1 MTKMVSRMHLC
12 KFVLVISFLF
22 ALTGCKKAEDRRCF
36 KNLGDITFESR
47 SLPPYSF
54 VVLEDHIDLILT
66 DTIDNSMVV
75 ESGANLIGFIV
86 TEVSNDTLFIR
97 DDNKCSFLRDFRFK
111 TKIHL
116 NTMHLN
122 KVLLNGSGNL
132 SNAMPTNRNITVDA
146 NRANGNIDLTLG
158 CDSCSFIVNVG
169 VTKIVLSGTCENSY
183 FYYFG
188 HGNVDA
194 SQLLSAN
201 ALIHWNSTGWLKVN
215 ATSSIRGII
224 ESSGNVYYSGNPTI
238 VDVGMT
244 GSGELIPQ

>member
-1 MTKMVSRMHLC
+1 MVRRMHLSRYI
-12 KFVLVISFLF
+12 LVISFFF
-22 ALTGCKKAEDRRCF
+22 ALTGCQKSEDRRCF
-36 KNLGDITFESR
+36 KSIGDITFESR
-47 SLPPYSF
+47 PLTPYSF
-54 VVLEDHIDLILT
+54 VVLDDHIDLILT
-66 DTIDNSMVV
+66 DTIDNSLVV
-75 ESGANLIGFIV
+75 ESGTNLIGFIV

-97 DDNKCSFLRDFRFK
+97 DDNKCSFLRDFRYK

-116 NTMHLN
+116 NSMTLN
-122 KVLLNGSGNL
+122 KVLLGGSGNL
-132 SNAMPTNRNITVDA
+132 SNAIPTNRNITVDA
-146 NRANGNIDLTLG
+146 DRANGNIDLTLA

-169 VTKIVLSGTCENSY
+169 VTKIDLSGTCENSY

-188 HGNVDA
+188 HGDVEA
-194 SQLLSAN
+194 SQLLSAK